1 MHIVMDMKCICFV
14 RGKQPDEKI
23 LEIARENGIVVLS
36 TDERMYSACG
46 KLYAMGLNGD
56 DR

>member
-1 MHIVMDMKCICFV
+1 MYLLCQ
-14 RGKQPDEKI
+14 RQAADEKI